1 MHDTLHELTF
11 EGKKD
16 EENLL
21 VFVRQH
27 WFLLV
32 PPVIF
37 AAGAS
42 ILPLVLIV
50 VFASVIV
57 AHPGSSSIFMLGWLV
72 YLMCIWFAL
81 AYKIVFYILNVWI
94 VTNSRILD
102 IWQKGL
108 FNREISEL
116 HLESI
121 QDISVNTKGI
131 VQSYL
136 NFGNIDI
143 QTAAT
148 EKHFT
153 FEEVPHPLHIKDA
166 VMDAANVFVQKHDKD
181 QRHI

>member
-16 EENLL
+16 DEKLL

-27 WFLLV
+27 WFLLAS
-32 PPVIF
+32 PVVF
-37 AAGAS
+37 AVGAS

-57 AHPGSSSIFMLGWLV
+57 AHPGSSSVFMLGWLV

-81 AYKIVFYILNVWI
+81 AYKVVFYILNAWI
-94 VTNSRILD
+94 VTDIRIVD
-102 IWQKGL
+102 VWQKGF

-148 EKHFT
+148 EKLFT
-153 FEEVPHPLHIKDA
+153 FEEVPNPIHIKD
-166 VMDAANVFVQKHDKD
+166 VIMNAANVFVQKHDKD

>member
-1 MHDTLHELTF
+1 MQNILEELTF
-11 EGKKD
+11 EGHKD
-16 EENLL
+16 GEKLI

-32 PPVIF
+32 SPTFYACIASIFPIVLIIIF
-37 AAGAS
+37 AR
-42 ILPLVLIV
+42 
-50 VFASVIV
+50 VIV
-57 AHPGSSSIFMLGWLV
+57 NHPGSSVMFMFCWMV

-81 AYKIVFYILNVWI
+81 AYKVVFYILNAWI
-94 VTNSRILD
+94 VTDSRILD
-102 IWQKGL
+102 IWHKGL
-108 FNREISEL
+108 FNREVSEL

-148 EKHFT
+148 ENHFT
-153 FEEVPHPLHIKDA
+153 FEEVPHPIAIKDSI
-166 VMDAANVFVQKHDKD
+166 MGAANVFVQKHDKD
-181 QRHI
+181 QSHV